1 MDDFWGVTV
10 VLVLVLVGAACA
22 VARTMTYFRRNNTTD
37 HGQVLLSEV
46 LPSLKTGDLVFFV
59 SYTHG
64 FSNSLFTLD
73 LYSHA
78 AVVVEQADGSLALS
92 EATIDPTT
100 PSSRKKGEAVRT
112 AQINPLL
119 PRLKSYRGAIFLSQL
134 ERPLGPAARRRLE
147 AAAGEEAPYPSF
159 WQMAG
164 GLLGLPT
171 HRSARHCMQHV
182 AWLLDSAGVAPAFDA
197 CSPNKPRRPL
207 AASGLLGSSRVV
219 TTLPGK
225 PLTEGGRYA
234 PIRAL
239 HLDAFAAA
247 KNDPPPAWSS
257 SRQL

>member
-37 HGQVLLSEV
+37 HGKVLLSEV

-59 SYTHG
+59 SHTHG

-78 AVVVEQADGSLALS
+78 AAVVEAGDGSLALS

-112 AQINPLL
+112 AQLNPLL
-119 PRLKSYRGAIFLSQL
+119 PRLESYRGAVFLSQL
-134 ERPLGPAARRRLE
+134 ERPLGPAACRRLE
-147 AAAGEEAPYPSF
+147 AAAKEEAPYPSF

-182 AWLLDSAGVAPAFDA
+182 AWLLDSAGVAPAFG
-197 CSPNKPRRPL
+197 NKRRPL

-219 TTLPGK
+219 TTLSGK
-225 PLTEGGRYA
+225 PLTEGGRYG

-239 HLDAFAAA
+239 HLDTFAAA
-247 KNDPPPAWSS
+247 KNDSPPAWSS